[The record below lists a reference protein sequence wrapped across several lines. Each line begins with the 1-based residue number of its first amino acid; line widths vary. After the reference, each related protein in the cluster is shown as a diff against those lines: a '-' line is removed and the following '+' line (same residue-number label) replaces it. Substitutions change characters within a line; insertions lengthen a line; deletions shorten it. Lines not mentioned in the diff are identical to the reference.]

1 MENKSLWNRRKAVPD
16 YAQSRITGGRLSG
29 KTDIK
34 PQWRIEVLTE
44 EFGMCGVGWY
54 YTAETETHESDGTIS
69 AHVNLKLY
77 VKVDGEWSMPI
88 EGQGGAMLV
97 AKEKAGPYHDD
108 DAYKKATTDALSV
121 ACKQLGI
128 GSDIYMGNEY
138 SKYMQERE
146 RYSEQI
152 ERIESCQ
159 TMDALK
165 EVFAELW
172 KSVSNDLDGQHAL
185 AMAKDKKKKELK

>member
-1 MENKSLWNRRKAVPD
+1 MKEVPQE
-16 YAQSRITGGRLSG
+16 AQKTIGAGRLRG
-29 KTDIK
+29 MTDIS
-34 PQWRIEVLTE
+34 PQWRYHLMTE
-44 EFGMCGVGWY
+44 IFGAIGFGWKF
-54 YTAETETHESDGTIS
+54 TVDKQWVESGAGDERGAMTNIS
-69 AHVNLKLY
+69 LF

-138 SKYMQERE
+138 SKYMQEQE
-146 RYSEQI
+146 RYSKQI
-152 ERIESCQ
+152 AMIESCK
-159 TMDALK
+159 TMDELK
-165 EVFAELW
+165 DVFSELW
-172 KSVSNDLDGQHAL
+172 KAVSNDLDGQHAL